1 MKKKIILVVSFLCCI
16 FLFKDAWAHN
26 FSNADYTDYFF
37 DTYEEAHQ
45 EAIVCAT
52 APDQGPNITCGS
64 NYYFPPFAGGYGCWT
79 GVSGNIIQVN
89 CYYFLL
95 DPPEEVCCK
104 EQEGQCCPKGIA
116 KCPKHTEGDPIN
128 VYSGN
133 SQQLETDIELSTSHE
148 KGFKL
153 YRTYQSRSDVDS
165 PIGYGWTHNYNV
177 TLGFLMA
184 EETNAYEIT
193 DESGRKHHY
202 QNNSGGTIYPG
213 IINSKGYL
221 SVESGVGFKW
231 YRANGV
237 VYTFNE
243 QMQFIAKTDG
253 NGNVQTLSYDA
264 EGDLES
270 VTDEATGRSISFLYD
285 VNGNIESISG
295 PVTDAIPDGIWV
307 TYQYDTEGN
316 LTHVVYA
323 DDGNGSTASGFEYRY
338 EDPSDVHN
346 LTAKYNLTGE
356 FISSWQYDGLDR
368 AIANTTRDGKGV
380 TISGYGTSS
389 VLVTD
394 EQGVQKT
401 YTITTITGRD
411 TITNVTG
418 GGGCA
423 SCSGDDVVRYE
434 YDDQRRVI
442 EQEYTNGRINQFDN
456 FDSMDRY
463 QIEIQA
469 VGTPNERT
477 FYYTYHPETSDQL
490 SILERSVLSAGLK
503 ETIFDYDDDGNV
515 ISNENPTRLMHRKVE
530 RGTTYDAAGA
540 LSAYEYITTYTYTAK
555 GQVESID
562 GPLPGSQDLVSYTYD
577 PATGDRLTETR
588 PLVGTTSYTYDAA
601 GNVETVTDVNG
612 VVTTFTY
619 DGRNRQLSATR
630 NGVTT
635 SRTYTAAGELDTAT
649 DALSRTMDY
658 AYNDAGF
665 VEKIMDPSGNFVYY
679 AYNGLGKRTE
689 ESIHA
694 ADETLT
700 HYRGTDWG
708 DPANNPDLAAG
719 KPWKSLHRNHDD
731 TADLET
737 VYAYDGSGNLKSV
750 TDANSNVTEYLY
762 DQFNRL
768 WQVIQP
774 GNVTTVYGYD
784 IHGNLA
790 SVTDAEGHVTLYTYD
805 DMGRLVET
813 DSPDTG
819 NCLYS
824 YDAAGNL
831 RFKTHNGQAVEYRYD
846 LLRRLTDILYSDPA
860 ENVAMAYD
868 TGSGANLMGRL
879 AAVSDPSG
887 MVEYSYNA
895 DGQLEAETRTIGG
908 TIFVTSYLYDAAGN
922 LRTMVYP
929 TGQSV
934 AYQPDPAD
942 PARIG
947 AVVLDGSV
955 TLASNIAY
963 MPFGPVSGMTLGNG
977 IQVGKGYD
985 KNYQMAT
992 LAAGTVMSRSYT
1004 PDAVGNIEVITD
1016 NLDAGRSQSF
1026 GYDDLYRLTSAVGV
1040 YGSIG
1045 YTYDNVGN
1053 RLTRTENS
1061 DEDSYAYYPGTNR
1074 LHTITGVHAEL
1085 FEYDADGNMVQR
1097 IPGANNP
1104 QPAITDPN
1112 DYTYNSSGQR
1122 AMKQGAGS
1130 VLFHYD
1136 QAGQLIAET
1145 DAAGNMIKA
1154 YMWLHGQPLAMIDGS
1169 GAVYYFHCDHLG
1181 TPQRLTD
1188 ASGGVVWS
1196 GDYLP
1201 FGEVDV
1207 TVEGVVNN
1215 LRFAGQYFDQETG
1228 LHYNYHRYYDPGLG
1242 RYLRAD
1248 PWKGDIK
1255 KPDTLHP
1262 YFYVS
1267 SNPINYID
1275 KTGLRKD
1282 CGYLWCIPWFPKI
1295 TETILYS
1302 EKDTWLKG
1310 ADMLC
1315 YYMVRQR
1322 DFIRKETQERSMC
1335 MKLKREDCGCV
1346 FDKFE
1351 IVDGPTKTTESWTHW
1366 REIDSYSEY
1375 RVGGYMGHLG
1385 PVSLCPPSGE
1395 NYKGPVPSFHY

>member
-1 MKKKIILVVSFLCCI
+1 MMKKTMLLFLSLLLLIVEANAGEFCGLYGVPICCPASTEVHDSVSEALSAAESCAEGVSCGLTSGTYRTSDGI
-16 FLFKDAWAHN
+16 PLEKD
-26 FSNADYTDYFF
+26 
-37 DTYEEAHQ
+37 EEGNL
-45 EAIVCAT
+45 IVPVAACGCPAA
-52 APDQGPNITCGS
+52 APDPD
-64 NYYFPPFAGGYGCWT
+64 YCW
-79 GVSGNIIQVN
+79 
-89 CYYFLL
+89 CD
-95 DPPEEVCCK
+95 DPPYCTSGGCCGNVTVYFAKPKDCECDREDPRGGKKCANPEV
-104 EQEGQCCPKGIA
+104 
-116 KCPKHTEGDPIN
+116 GDPIN
-128 VYSGN
+128 IYSGN
-133 SQQLETDIELSTSHE
+133 SRQTAEDLSFPTPFAR
-148 KGFKL
+148 GFL
-153 YRTYQSRSDVDS
+153 IYRTYRSQLNADGT
-165 PIGYGWTHNYNV
+165 IGFGWTHNYNV
-177 TLGFLMA
+177 TLQSGALENSASFKIM
-184 EETNAYEIT
+184 
-193 DESGRKHHY
+193 DESYKSHY
-202 QNNSGGTIYPG
+202 FYDPLGLGIYTSDNSFSNY
-213 IINSKGYL
+213 IISEDDG
-221 SVESGVGFKW
+221 SFTW
-231 YRANGV
+231 YRSNGV
-237 VYTFNE
+237 KYTFNE
-243 QMQFIAKTDG
+243 AYQFVAKEDS
-253 NGNVQTLSYDA
+253 NGNVQSLTYDT
-264 EGDLES
+264 EGRLEA
-270 VTDEATGRSISFLYD
+270 VTDEAAGRSIGFVYNTSGKID
-285 VNGNIESISG
+285 HITG
-295 PVTDAIPDGIWV
+295 PVTAGVPDGVWV
-307 TYQYDTEGN
+307 TFQYDTEGN
-316 LTHVVYA
+316 LTQVLYA
-323 DDGNGSTASGFEYRY
+323 DDGNGSTASGFEYKY
-338 EDPSDVHN
+338 EDPHDVHN
-346 LTAKYNLTGE
+346 LTEKRNLAGE
-356 FISSWQYDGLDR
+356 FLASWQFDDSDR
-368 AIANTTRDGKGV
+368 AWKNTTRDGRGV
-380 TISGYGTSS
+380 TISGFGTYAII
-389 VLVTD
+389 VTD
-394 EQGVQKT
+394 EQDVEKVYYLGNIGPK
-401 YTITTITGRD
+401 TITR
-411 TITNVTG
+411 VTG
-418 GGGCA
+418 GSGCA
-423 SCSGDDVVRYE
+423 SCGGDDIVRYD
-434 YDDQRRVI
+434 YDDFGRVI
-442 EQEYTNGRINQFDN
+442 EQEYANGRIDQYTN
-456 FDSMDRY
+456 FESTDRY
-463 QIEIQA
+463 QTEIQA
-469 VGTPNERT
+469 VGTADERT
-477 FYYTYHPETSDQL
+477 FYYTYHPETGDRL
-490 SILERSVLSAGLK
+490 SILEQSVLSTGFK
-503 ETIFDYDDDGNV
+503 ETIFDYDDDGNA

-530 RGTTYDAAGA
+530 RGATFDAAGA
-540 LSAYEYITTYTYTAK
+540 LSSYEYITTYTYTAK

-630 NGVTT
+630 NGVVT

-665 VEKIMDPSGNFVYY
+665 VEKILDPSGNFVYY
-679 AYNGLGKRTE
+679 AYNSLGKRTE

-694 ADETLT
+694 ADETMT

-708 DPANNPDLAAG
+708 DPANNPDLVSG

-774 GNVTTVYGYD
+774 GNATTVYGYD

-790 SVTDAEGHVTLYTYD
+790 SVTDAEGHVTLYVYD

-819 NCLYS
+819 NTLYS
-824 YDAAGNL
+824 YDEAGNL
-831 RFKTHNGQAVEYRYD
+831 RFKTHNGQVVEYRYD
-846 LLRRLTDILYSDPA
+846 LLGRLTDMLYSDPA

-887 MVEYSYNA
+887 TVEYSYNA
-895 DGQLEAETRTIGG
+895 DGQLETETRTIGG

-922 LRTMVYP
+922 LRTTVYP
-929 TGQSV
+929 TGHSV

-947 AVVLDGSV
+947 SVVLDGSQ

-985 KNYQMAT
+985 KNYQIAT
-992 LAAGTVMSRSYT
+992 LAAGTVMSRTYT

-1026 GYDDLYRLTSAVGV
+1026 GYDDLYRLTSAAGV
-1040 YGSIG
+1040 YGTIG

-1074 LHTITGVHAEL
+1074 LHTVTGVHAEL
-1085 FEYDADGNMVQR
+1085 IEYDADGNTVRR

-1122 AMKQGAGS
+1122 AMKQGTGS

-1145 DAAGNMIKA
+1145 DVAGNMIKA
-1154 YMWLHGQPLAMIDGS
+1154 YVWLHGQPLAMVDGA

-1188 ASGGVVWS
+1188 GSGGVVWS

-1201 FGEVDV
+1201 FGGVDV
-1207 TVEGVVNN
+1207 TIETVVNN
-1215 LRFAGQYFDQETG
+1215 LRFAGQYFDGETG
-1228 LHYNYHRYYDPGLG
+1228 LHYNWNRYYDPSLG

-1248 PWKGDIK
+1248 PIGQEGGINLFSYVQNNPVNSIDPDGKFAWTVPAAGVAAGACLAIAGTIETIEKPGSPPRYCCE
-1255 KPDTLHP
+1255 KPDP
-1262 YFYVS
+1262 
-1267 SNPINYID
+1267 
-1275 KTGLRKD
+1275 
-1282 CGYLWCIPWFPKI
+1282 CILACIRCVKGRWF
-1295 TETILYS
+1295 
-1302 EKDTWLKG
+1302 
-1310 ADMLC
+1310 
-1315 YYMVRQR
+1315 
-1322 DFIRKETQERSMC
+1322 ERPSAC
-1335 MKLKREDCGCV
+1335 IFCAFCISL
-1346 FDKFE
+1346 
-1351 IVDGPTKTTESWTHW
+1351 
-1366 REIDSYSEY
+1366 
-1375 RVGGYMGHLG
+1375 GG
-1385 PVSLCPPSGE
+1385 V
-1395 NYKGPVPSFHY
+1395 

>member
-1 MKKKIILVVSFLCCI
+1 MEKKIILAAAILCCV
-16 FLFKDAWAHN
+16 FTFGNAWAHN
-26 FSNADYTDYFF
+26 FSNGNYTDYFF
-37 DTYEEAHQ
+37 DTREEAKC
-45 EAIVCAT
+45 EWLGCVKNTDGADRV
-52 APDQGPNITCGS
+52 NNTCGWL
-64 NYYFPPFAGGYGCWT
+64 YYSPVFYLAGGCWT
-79 GVSGNIIQVN
+79 DVIDSIVQVN
-89 CYYFLL
+89 CYYYLL
-95 DPPEEVCCK
+95 EPPDDCCK
-104 EQEGQCCPKGIA
+104 EEEGMCCLPGIPKCKGEVA
-116 KCPKHTEGDPIN
+116 DPIN
-128 VYSGN
+128 IFSGN
-133 SQQLETDIELSTSHE
+133 SKQSETDLEFNTPHE

-153 YRTYQSRSDVDS
+153 YRSYQSRQEEDS
-165 PIGYGWTHNYNV
+165 PLGYGWTHNYNV
-177 TLGFLMA
+177 TLGHLMT
-184 EETNAYEIT
+184 EETKAFEII
-193 DESGRKHHY
+193 DESGRKHYY

-221 SVESGVGFKW
+221 SIESGVGFKW

-237 VYTFNE
+237 VYIFNE
-243 QMQFIAKTDG
+243 QMQFVAKTDG
-253 NGNVQTLSYDA
+253 NGNVQTLSYDV
-264 EGDLES
+264 EGLLES
-270 VTDEATGRSISFLYD
+270 VTDEATGRSINFFYNVD
-285 VNGNIESISG
+285 GKIESIAG
-295 PVTDAIPDGIWV
+295 PVTDAAPIGIWV

-323 DDGNGSTASGFEYRY
+323 DDGNGSTSSGFEYRY
-338 EDPSDVHN
+338 ENLSYVHN
-346 LTAKYNLTGE
+346 LTAKYNLAGE

-368 AIANTTRDGKGV
+368 AIVNTTRDGKGA

-401 YTITTITGRD
+401 YTITTINGRD

-442 EQEYTNGRINQFDN
+442 EQEYANGRIDQFSN
-456 FDSMDRY
+456 FDSMGRY
-463 QIEIQA
+463 QTEIQA
-469 VGTPNERT
+469 AGTPDERT
-477 FYYTYHPETSDQL
+477 FYYTYHPETGDRL
-490 SILERSVLSAGLK
+490 SILEQSVLSTGFK
-503 ETIFDYDDDGNV
+503 ETIFDYDDDGNA

-530 RGTTYDAAGA
+530 RGTTLDAAGA
-540 LSAYEYITTYTYTAK
+540 LSAYEHITTYTYTAK
-555 GQVESID
+555 GQVGSID
-562 GPLPGSQDLVSYTYD
+562 GPLPGNQDLVSYTYD
-577 PATGDRLTETR
+577 PLTGDRLTETR

-737 VYAYDGSGNLKSV
+737 VYAYDSSGNLKSV
-750 TDANSNVTEYLY
+750 TDANNNVTEYLY

-831 RFKTHNGQAVEYRYD
+831 RFKTHNGEAVEYRYD
-846 LLRRLTDILYSDPA
+846 LLGRLTDILYIDPA

-879 AAVSDPSG
+879 ASVSDPSG

-895 DGQLEAETRTIGG
+895 DGQLETETRTISG

-922 LRTMVYP
+922 LRTLIYP
-929 TGQSV
+929 TGHSV

-942 PARIG
+942 PARIARRG
-947 AVVLDGSV
+947 ARR
-955 TLASNIAY
+955 
-963 MPFGPVSGMTLGNG
+963 
-977 IQVGKGYD
+977 Q
-985 KNYQMAT
+985 
-992 LAAGTVMSRSYT
+992 
-1004 PDAVGNIEVITD
+1004 PD
-1016 NLDAGRSQSF
+1016 
-1026 GYDDLYRLTSAVGV
+1026 
-1040 YGSIG
+1040 
-1045 YTYDNVGN
+1045 
-1053 RLTRTENS
+1053 
-1061 DEDSYAYYPGTNR
+1061 PGFEHR
-1074 LHTITGVHAEL
+1074 LHALRAGERHDPGQRHSGRQELRQELPDRHAGGGYGDEPHL
-1085 FEYDADGNMVQR
+1085 YAGCGGQHRADHRQR
-1097 IPGANNP
+1097 GCRAQPEFRVRRPLPADQRNWCLWHDRLYLRQGG
-1104 QPAITDPN
+1104 QPADTHRE
-1112 DYTYNSSGQR
+1112 QR
-1122 AMKQGAGS
+1122 
-1130 VLFHYD
+1130 
-1136 QAGQLIAET
+1136 
-1145 DAAGNMIKA
+1145 
-1154 YMWLHGQPLAMIDGS
+1154 
-1169 GAVYYFHCDHLG
+1169 
-1181 TPQRLTD
+1181 
-1188 ASGGVVWS
+1188 
-1196 GDYLP
+1196 
-1201 FGEVDV
+1201 
-1207 TVEGVVNN
+1207 
-1215 LRFAGQYFDQETG
+1215 
-1228 LHYNYHRYYDPGLG
+1228 
-1242 RYLRAD
+1242 
-1248 PWKGDIK
+1248 
-1255 KPDTLHP
+1255 
-1262 YFYVS
+1262 
-1267 SNPINYID
+1267 
-1275 KTGLRKD
+1275 
-1282 CGYLWCIPWFPKI
+1282 
-1295 TETILYS
+1295 
-1302 EKDTWLKG
+1302 
-1310 ADMLC
+1310 
-1315 YYMVRQR
+1315 
-1322 DFIRKETQERSMC
+1322 
-1335 MKLKREDCGCV
+1335 
-1346 FDKFE
+1346 
-1351 IVDGPTKTTESWTHW
+1351 
-1366 REIDSYSEY
+1366 
-1375 RVGGYMGHLG
+1375 
-1385 PVSLCPPSGE
+1385 
-1395 NYKGPVPSFHY
+1395 